1 MTKKLL
7 VADDSPTIQKVV
19 KLAFAGEDFLVEGVE
34 RGDDALEKARALS
47 PDLVLADVSMPG
59 LSGYELCSRIKADPD
74 LAATPV
80 VLMTGLTEPL
90 DEEDA
95 RRAGYSAHLTKPF
108 GTELL
113 IKTVTDLIGP
123 ARDDSAGSTELVSDR
138 TRKSFL
144 GSGSILDVFGD
155 ALAQTQRPRPSL
167 VEIPSSEPPVEV
179 KAVPAV
185 ELSAPP
191 QQEIV
196 RETPQP
202 VIPQAARQVIPF
214 PGPKNND
221 VQAAAVELPDEIID
235 AIAQR
240 VIRQMSPDVIRE
252 VAWEVVPD
260 LAEIIIRQYL
270 DEHGVGKS

>member
-19 KLAFAGEDFLVEGVE
+19 RLAFAGEDFVVEGAE
-34 RGDDALEKARALS
+34 RGDDALEKVRAMS

-59 LSGYELCSRIKADPD
+59 LNGYELCSRIKSDPG

-80 VLMTGLTEPL
+80 VLMTGIMEPL

-95 RRAGYSAHLTKPF
+95 RRAGFNAHLTKPF
-108 GTELL
+108 GTETL
-113 IKTVTDLIGP
+113 IKTVNDLIGP
-123 ARDDSAGSTELVSDR
+123 AGNGSADPAELVSAR
-138 TRKSFL
+138 TRQSFL
-144 GSGSILDVFGD
+144 GSGSILDVFGPV
-155 ALAQTQRPRPSL
+155 LPQSQRARPSL
-167 VEIPSSEPPVEV
+167 VEAPPEPRAEA
-179 KAVPAV
+179 AVAAAV
-185 ELSAPP
+185 ELPP
-191 QQEIV
+191 PPPDQVVHEA
-196 RETPQP
+196 PQP
-202 VIPQAARQVIPF
+202 AAHAARQVIPF
-214 PGPKNND
+214 PGPKNSD
-221 VQAAAVELPDEIID
+221 IQAAAVELPDEIID